1 MVSSMIHW
9 RLRDVMDREGIQ
21 AKTLAQEIGVTANA
35 MTNLRGS
42 EMPRINGERLNSLIL
57 GLNKLRRADSKLITL
72 TDVIEFSL
80 TPDEMSEVGISV

>member
-21 AKTLAQEIGVTANA
+21 AKALAQEIGVTANA

-42 EMPRINGERLNSLIL
+42 EMPRINGERLNGLIL